1 MKELLPYAE
10 KVGALLKARNE
21 TITVAESS
29 TGGLI
34 AAALLAVP
42 GASAYFKGGSV
53 LYTRNAVLKLLN
65 IDESRIAQHR
75 SSEEYT
81 LLRAQLMR
89 ERLDSTWA
97 VSEAGTAGPTG
108 SRYGWPAGHTF
119 IAVSGPVER
128 AATIETG
135 KGDRVQNMYAFA
147 TAALELLA
155 EVLQKR

>member
-65 IDESRIAQHR
+65 IDESRIAQHK

-135 KGDRVQNMYAFA
+135 NGDRVQNMYAFA